1 MLKNDLHEKTWFFD
15 LEWVPDADGARRLLG
30 LAEETT
36 EIEAMQELWKLC
48 GATEE
53 NPRPFVKYLFSKVVS
68 ISFLSRNIAFL
79 DNEKFVDFRLHSL
92 PKLPVD
98 PSEISESY
106 IINRFLHF
114 VGEKEP
120 HLVGFNS
127 VQSDMQV
134 LIQRSLVNELSAR
147 RFCIRPNKPWDG
159 RDYFYRYSEEH
170 LDLLQLFS
178 YDTKMKPTLNELARF
193 CGFPGKLNANGS
205 HVVDLWLN
213 GEITKIIEYNQIDT
227 LNTYLIWLRTV
238 HFCGKISEE
247 DYASEQEQF
256 RGFLEDESQ
265 KPDKDYIQNFLDKW
279 EI

>member
-15 LEWVPDADGARRLLG
+15 LEWVPDADGAKRLLG

-127 VQSDMQV
+127 AQSDMQV

>member
-213 GEITKIIEYNQIDT
+213 REITKIIEYNQIDT

>member
-68 ISFLSRNIAFL
+68 ISFLSRNIAFR

>member
-1 MLKNDLHEKTWFFD
+1 M
-15 LEWVPDADGARRLLG
+15 PDADGARRLLG
-30 LAEETT
+30 LAEETI

-159 RDYFYRYSEEH
+159 RDYFYRYSEDH

-213 GEITKIIEYNQIDT
+213 REITKIIEYNQIDT